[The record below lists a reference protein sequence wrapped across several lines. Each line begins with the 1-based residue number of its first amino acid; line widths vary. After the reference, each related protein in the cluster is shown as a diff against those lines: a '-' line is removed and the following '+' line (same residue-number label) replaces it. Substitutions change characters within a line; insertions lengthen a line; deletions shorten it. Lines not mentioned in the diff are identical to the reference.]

1 MRQPPGTQT
10 QPGGGGPRPKTAG
23 RHIMATPVFPFL
35 IDPDMTSAGRSGSYT
50 RSGKYL
56 FRDRPIAGAHKK
68 SRPERRIIQRVSNGP
83 LEIEQGAH
91 AKNIGLAV
99 VQYFHIS
106 QPRLHVM
113 RSSSPAKTDAD
124 ITGRPN
130 PVDSSLV
137 GISTTLGIGRVYLVL
152 AITITAPP
160 PHITPNTPLIARNH
174 ARPQTKNSHPT

>member
-10 QPGGGGPRPKTAG
+10 QPGGGGPRKTPAG

-35 IDPDMTSAGRSGSYT
+35 IDPDMTSAGRSGAYT

-56 FRDRPIAGAHKK
+56 FTDRPIAGAHKN
-68 SRPERRIIQRVSNGP
+68 SRPERRLIQRVSNGP

-99 VQYFHIS
+99 VQCFHIG

-113 RSSSPAKTDAD
+113 RSSSHAKTDAD

-137 GISTTLGIGRVYLVL
+137 GIRTTQRIRQLYILL
-152 AITITAPP
+152 PIIITHPAPS
-160 PHITPNTPLIARNH
+160 L
-174 ARPQTKNSHPT
+174 